1 MQNLADYFDA
11 TADGLARLYD
21 GDGLFSRSLDRAAR
35 GALFEYRDLLL
46 AECGDVRGLSV
57 LDVGC
62 GPGFHLEALA
72 ARGASVTGVDLSP
85 AMVAS
90 ARARLQGAGL
100 AATLI
105 QGDARTM
112 PLGRHDIVIAIGLF
126 DYVDRPADFMRILA
140 AAARARVIATF
151 PTASPVWT
159 RVRRWRYRR
168 RGIKLRFYEPGEVA
182 VLVAGAGLKLRR
194 IETVKKS
201 GGGLFV
207 AADVAESRGKD
218 AGP

>member
-72 ARGASVTGVDLSP
+72 ARGAAVTGIDLSP
-85 AMVAS
+85 AMIAY
-90 ARARLQGAGL
+90 ARARLRRAGLDATLVQGA
-100 AATLI
+100 AE
-105 QGDARTM
+105 RV
-112 PLGRHDIVIAIGLF
+112 PLGRHDIVVAIGVF

-140 AAARARVIATF
+140 AAAGSRVIATF

-159 RVRRWRYRR
+159 KVRRWRYRR
-168 RGIKLRFYEPGEVA
+168 RGIKLRFYGPGEVA
-182 VLVAGAGLKLRR
+182 GLAAGAGLAVRR
-194 IETVKKS
+194 IESVKRS
-201 GGGLFV
+201 GGGLFL
-207 AADVAESRGKD
+207 AADAPESRRKD

>member
-1 MQNLADYFDA
+1 LQNLADYFDA